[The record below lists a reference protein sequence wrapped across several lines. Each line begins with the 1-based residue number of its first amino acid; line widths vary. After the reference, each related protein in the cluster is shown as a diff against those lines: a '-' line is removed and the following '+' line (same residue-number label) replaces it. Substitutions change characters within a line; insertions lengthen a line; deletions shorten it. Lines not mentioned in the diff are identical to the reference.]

1 VIERT
6 PARAIRRCV
15 LDRQCPA
22 VPWDLRPILH
32 GLGGLVG
39 AFVLSFEEGAV
50 MPDPA
55 IFRTAC
61 RRLRVTPEATLM
73 VGDSEET
80 DGGAVSAGLQVMILP
95 PAWLPARRGLEGVLK
110 RLRIA

>member
-1 VIERT
+1 
-6 PARAIRRCV
+6 
-15 LDRQCPA
+15 
-22 VPWDLRPILH
+22 
-32 GLGGLVG
+32 
-39 AFVLSFEEGAV
+39 